1 MGYPITL
8 GATVPQAQ
16 PPSGIFTPLACSAP
30 VQATGVLTSNNTNV
44 SAGNFVSIGTPN
56 ALFTYT
62 FVTALSA
69 AYTAGQV
76 LIGTSADDSLTNLG
90 YAVNNTSADAGI
102 KFYGRAANP
111 YVTASSVSSH
121 AVTFTAVSTN
131 EWTGANANVISTTK
145 SAATLSWGATTL
157 TGGVAGILEVT
168 GPSGAGIPVTPAA
181 GIGTYTYFH
190 VASSGS
196 LSGGIPVTALRWG
209 VNFVGTGTTNTF
221 GTNTLLTGG
230 QSFSDSSAPT
240 VAIAIACDTSTVADG
255 FYSTT

>member
-16 PPSGIFTPLACSAP
+16 PPSGVFTPLACSAP

-44 SAGNFVSIGTPN
+44 SAGDTVTIGTPS
-56 ALFTYT
+56 ALFVYT
-62 FVTALSA
+62 FVNALSA

-76 LIGTSADDSLTNLG
+76 LKGSSADDSLTNLG

-111 YVTASSVSSH
+111 YVTASAVSSH

-157 TGGVAGILEVT
+157 AGGVAGILEVT
-168 GPSGAGIPVTPAA
+168 GPGGAGIPVTPAA
-181 GIGTYTYFH
+181 GVFTEADISVANNGSSAVPITATQWAVLYF
-190 VASSGS
+190 
-196 LSGGIPVTALRWG
+196 
-209 VNFVGTGTTNTF
+209 GTGTGNTF
-221 GTNTLLTGG
+221 GTVTIITGG
-230 QSFSDSSAPT
+230 TVINGNGKPSAPIPVVCDGST
-240 VAIAIACDTSTVADG
+240 TAAII
-255 FYSTT
+255 YSTT